1 MEIIDVNVQWGFY
14 PLEMID
20 ASPQRVSNLL
30 KEAGISKGLAISF
43 KSSFLS
49 YKEGNRETLHISQQN
64 PVFIPVFTIDPRDYP
79 RCMREMEEAKAKG
92 FSALRLFRRH
102 SKDGMV
108 LREIFR
114 SAGKLSLPILCD
126 FVPPVLDITPL
137 PPTVLL
143 EIPLE
148 ELGEAFFLLEREEV
162 YIEFSPFLIGS
173 GRLSDNLKGKL
184 LFGSRLPF
192 LPPSLHL
199 KLIEEQ
205 FPSSEDRG
213 LILSLNAKKIFSLS

>member
-14 PLEMID
+14 PLAMID

-49 YKEGNRETLHISQQN
+49 YREGNRETLYISQQN
-64 PVFIPVFTIDPRDYP
+64 PFFLPVFAVDPRDYP
-79 RCMREMEEAKAKG
+79 RCMKEIEEAKEKG
-92 FSALRLFRRH
+92 FIALRLFRRH
-102 SKDGMV
+102 SENGTV
-108 LREIFR
+108 LKEIFR
-114 SAGKLSLPILCD
+114 SAAKLSLPILCD
-126 FVPPVLDITPL
+126 FVPLVLDITPL
-137 PPTVLL
+137 PPVVLL

-148 ELGEAFFLLEREEV
+148 ELGEAFYLLEREEV

-173 GRLSDNLKGKL
+173 GRASDNLKGKL

-192 LPPSLHL
+192 LPPFLHL

-205 FPSSEDRG
+205 FPSSEDRE

>member
-14 PLEMID
+14 PLAMID

-43 KSSFLS
+43 KSSLLS

-64 PVFIPVFTIDPRDYP
+64 PLFLPVFAVDPRDYP
-79 RCMREMEEAKAKG
+79 RCMKEIEEAKEKG
-92 FSALRLFRRH
+92 FFALRLFRKH
-102 SKDGMV
+102 SENGMV
-108 LREIFR
+108 LKEIFR
-114 SAGKLSLPILCD
+114 FAAKLSLPILCD

-137 PPTVLL
+137 PPIVLL
-143 EIPLE
+143 EIPME
-148 ELGEAFFLLEREEV
+148 ELGEAFLLLERDEV
-162 YIEFSPFLIGS
+162 YIEFSPLLIGS

-192 LPPSLHL
+192 LPPSLNL
-199 KLIEEQ
+199 KLIEEEFHSPQ
-205 FPSSEDRG
+205 DRE